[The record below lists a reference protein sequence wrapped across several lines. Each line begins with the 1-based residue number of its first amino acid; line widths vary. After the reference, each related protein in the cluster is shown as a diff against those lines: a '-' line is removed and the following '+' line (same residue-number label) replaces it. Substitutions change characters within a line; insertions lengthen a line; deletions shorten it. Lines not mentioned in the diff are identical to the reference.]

1 MHFSNFLSF
10 PFMHFSPTFPAGM
23 REGGSRHLIVPSS
36 LGYGKQGAPPE
47 IPPNSTLFFDIK
59 VVKAW

>member
-1 MHFSNFLSF
+1 MHF
-10 PFMHFSPTFPAGM
+10 PPTFPAGM